1 MLVKSYSQTQ
11 TSPSF
16 NMKAYFESFFWI
28 SSLWFLARVSGSS
41 EARERE
47 REQKIDKE
55 GEKVSYE
62 NGRYKEQR
70 S

>member
-47 REQKIDKE
+47 QKIDKE

-62 NGRYKEQR
+62 NGRYKGQR